1 MGGGSWSGRSS
12 IVKSGG
18 TLLPRLELP
27 ICTIAFFFEAFLG
40 AMVGAGGGGGG
51 GGGRDGG
58 MGMSGAGTAG
68 PAGFLD
74 GERDRPFRRLVR
86 TVSPASC
93 AATELELEPPMATA
107 PAPGGGGGGL
117 LLDLAGTSTIVPPR
131 FWDRFCKI
139 LLRPTPL
146 LCICRTAF
154 PTVMPRFCRYDSWA
168 LCRWSL
174 LLCPC
179 CINCINAGSVP
190 DDDGTDGCKLAW

>member
-1 MGGGSWSGRSS
+1 MYCAIRTTVLGFSNGGGSGGGGIGVGMGGGSWSGRSS

-27 ICTIAFFFEAFLG
+27 ICTIAFFFSARFG

-51 GGGRDGG
+51 GGGKDGG

-68 PAGFLD
+68 PAGFLE
-74 GERDRPFRRLVR
+74 GERDRPVRRLVR

-131 FWDRFCKI
+131 F
-139 LLRPTPL
+139 
-146 LCICRTAF
+146 
-154 PTVMPRFCRYDSWA
+154 
-168 LCRWSL
+168 
-174 LLCPC
+174 
-179 CINCINAGSVP
+179 
-190 DDDGTDGCKLAW
+190 